1 MARRAGAAN
10 PSDDEYEDE
19 SDDEED
25 ILDEEDVIVET
36 EIDTADMY
44 VMVRDTFKGVCYNH
58 NASRSSLTLY
68 KGISLHR
75 SVFIMPALFLSSPYI

>member
-1 MARRAGAAN
+1 MQELAGRAGAAN

-36 EIDTADMY
+36 AIDTADMY
-44 VMVRDTFKGVCYNH
+44 VMVRDTFKGMLCY
-58 NASRSSLTLY
+58 SRKAARNLAD
-68 KGISLHR
+68 GIHK
-75 SVFIMPALFLSSPYI
+75 